1 MKTSGMNFAQWMG
14 LVVFVIALYILW
26 EIRQLLLLLFIAV
39 IFAAALNRLVHR
51 LQRSG
56 IKRGLAIALS
66 VGGTI
71 TFLVITVALIVPPFI
86 DQFQE
91 LIQLLPQGF
100 SQLEAR
106 ITELAGQLPGNI
118 TEFIPTFDN
127 VIAQI
132 QPLTTTLANN
142 FFRLFSDFF
151 NVTVSTLLTFVLTLM
166 LALNPHP
173 YRRGFIRLVPS
184 FYRRRA
190 DEILTL
196 CEDDLMGWII
206 GTLITMVVVGI
217 TSGIILSVL
226 GVRLV
231 FANALLAALLEAI
244 PNLGPTLATIFP
256 ATIAL
261 VDAPWKAAAVIVA
274 YALMQQLESF
284 LLVPMV
290 MGQQLSLLPA
300 VTLLAQIVFASFF
313 GFLGLFLAVPLLIIV
328 RVMVQEILVK
338 DVLDQWQD
346 APVTMVTGSMAREGG
361 GDRTSTLHDDQS
373 ILIIPSTTSSDFP
386 SEPTPNNPDLPS
398 SPSA

>member
-1 MKTSGMNFAQWMG
+1 MKTSAMNFAQWMG
-14 LVVFVIALYILW
+14 LVIFVIALYILW

-39 IFAAALNRLVHR
+39 IFAAALNRLVLR

-100 SQLEAR
+100 GQLEAR
-106 ITELAGQLPGNI
+106 ITELAGRLPGNI
-118 TEFIPTFDN
+118 TEFIPTLDN
-127 VIAQI
+127 LVAQI

-142 FFRLFSDFF
+142 FLRLFSDFF
-151 NVTVSTLLTFVLTLM
+151 NVTISTLLTFVLTLM

-206 GTLITMVVVGI
+206 GTLITMMVVGI

-261 VDAPWKAAAVIVA
+261 VDAPWKAAAVVAA

-300 VTLLAQIVFASFF
+300 ITLLAQIVFASFF

-328 RVMVQEILVK
+328 RIMVQEILVK
-338 DVLDQWQD
+338 DVLDQWQET
-346 APVTMVTGSMAREGG
+346 PVTMVTGVTALEGG
-361 GDRTSTLHDDQS
+361 SDRTSTLYDDQS
-373 ILIIPSTTSSDFP
+373 FIFIPSTTSNDFP
-386 SEPTPNNPDLPS
+386 SEPTSDNPDLPS